1 MSDIEPR
8 TSRAPQPSAG
18 DAAAMLVSDADRER
32 THSYLSA
39 AMTMGVLTPE
49 EYSRRAGDASVA
61 RTRADLDALT
71 RDLPLDQLRSVAAD
85 AAFGQ
90 TRVSASGA
98 DPVTSAS
105 GFFGGTEVGGGAVVG
120 DRLKA
125 TAVMGGVVLDLRN
138 VEYTAPMLTVKCK
151 AIMGG
156 VDIVVPPDVTV
167 EVHGRAVM
175 GGFDGSAAG
184 PGGEGAPRVVI
195 TGFSLMGGVRVQRR
209 GRADRLGPRRAR

>member
-1 MSDIEPR
+1 MSDIEPSS
-8 TSRAPQPSAG
+8 SRSPRPAAG
-18 DAAAMLVSDADRER
+18 DAAAILVSDADRER

-49 EYSRRAGDASVA
+49 EYSHRAGDASVA
-61 RTRADLDALT
+61 RTRSDLDALT

-85 AAFGQ
+85 AEFGE
-90 TRVSASGA
+90 TTVSESGA
-98 DPVTSAS
+98 QPVTGAS

-125 TAVMGGVVLDLRN
+125 TALMGGVALDLRN
-138 VEYTAPMLTVKCK
+138 VEYTAPVLTIKCK

-156 VDIVVPPDVTV
+156 IDITVPPDVTV
-167 EVHGRAVM
+167 EVHGRGVF

-184 PGGEGAPRVVI
+184 SGGEGAPRVVI
-195 TGFSLMGGVRVQRR
+195 KGFSLMGGVHVQRR
-209 GRADRLGPRRAR
+209 GRAESLGPRRAR